1 MDSLENVNSLCDI
14 DSRDEAGDLDSIDD
28 VNSLGGRVGNRLLI
42 LIFIRIV
49 YSKKLALYYRY
60 T

>member
-28 VNSLGGRVGNRLLI
+28 VNSLGGRVGNRFVAI
-42 LIFIRIV
+42 GM
-49 YSKKLALYYRY
+49 
-60 T
+60 